1 MINNIKP
8 DPQEERRIWR
18 FDVEGVRQMDDV
30 VIREVPLTIYLNGQE
45 FVTLLY
51 TPEMADMLAVGFL
64 RSEGLV
70 KDFGDITSLRF
81 DGERGFIFVE
91 TKNGGLTEKL
101 YGKRTITSG
110 CGKGT
115 VFFSVL
121 DALKNKPVESGL
133 SITYEQVLGLVRQLQ
148 ENAVLFQATG
158 GIHSAALCHPDG
170 VVYTCEDIGRHNA
183 VDKIIGLCLKNSVS
197 LEDKVLVTSGR
208 ISSEILIKTAKLGI
222 PVLLSRAA
230 PTTLSVELADTL
242 GVTLIGFARGRRF
255 NVYTHP
261 ERVQINEVIG
271 GNEGEDN

>member
-1 MINNIKP
+1 M
-8 DPQEERRIWR
+8 DERLEVRR
-18 FDVEGVRQMDDV
+18 VLRVDADGVKEMDDQI
-30 VIREVPLTIYLNGQE
+30 IREVPLTIYLNGQE

-91 TKNGGLTEKL
+91 TKSGGLTEKL
-101 YGKRTITSG
+101 YGKRTITTG

-121 DALKNKPVESGL
+121 DALKNRPVESGL

-158 GIHSAALCHPDG
+158 GIHSAALCDPHG
-170 VVYTCEDIGRHNA
+170 VIYTCEDIGRHNA
-183 VDKIIGLCLKNSVS
+183 VDKIIGLCLQNSVP
-197 LEDKVLVTSGR
+197 LEDKILVTSGR
-208 ISSEILIKTAKLGI
+208 ISSEILVKTAKLGI

-255 NVYTHP
+255 NVYTHSK
-261 ERVQINEVIG
+261 RVKIG
-271 GNEGEDN
+271 